1 MSPSSWVVGQQ
12 WHVISGGNRG
22 QWACRWQKVVDESNS
37 IASKGFTVTFYC
49 ELLFTPCQQMDLQ
62 MCVWF
67 NNLTK
72 GQIWRIWPHNQQS
85 NTVADQISAVPNIKQ
100 GEICLSAI
108 SIHCNCWVQCTL
120 GRLHFCKLIEEWDTL
135 QPNWLNPVQKLAPLQ
150 FRSFCGHYKP
160 VSNTHSAFIWRECK
174 SEWEQH
180 DAVNILQR
188 SSITVKWHPL

>member
-1 MSPSSWVVGQQ
+1 MILVEQKHIKNLCRKIVFYEVCRHLVGQQ
-12 WHVISGGNRG
+12 WLVISGGNRG
-22 QWACRWQKVVDESNS
+22 QWACRWQEVVDESNS

-120 GRLHFCKLIEEWDTL
+120 GRLHFCKLIEEWDTK
-135 QPNWLNPVQKLAPLQ
+135 QPNWLNSVQKLAPPQ
-150 FRSFCGHYKP
+150 FRSFL
-160 VSNTHSAFIWRECK
+160 W
-174 SEWEQH
+174 
-180 DAVNILQR
+180 
-188 SSITVKWHPL
+188 PL